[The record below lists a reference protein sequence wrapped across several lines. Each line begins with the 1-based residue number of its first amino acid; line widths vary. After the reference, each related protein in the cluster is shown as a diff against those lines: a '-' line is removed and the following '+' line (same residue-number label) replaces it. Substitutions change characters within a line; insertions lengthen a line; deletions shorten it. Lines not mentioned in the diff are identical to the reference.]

1 MDMSEPAMKIS
12 DFHKQLPI
20 PFSTFGDW
28 AALAELSKVLFL
40 DHQQQCMKG
49 FWENAYARLYAFY
62 HLREHAM
69 QIEEQWLI
77 PLYQSQIAEI
87 PKGGAV
93 KYFLREHVLIR
104 KNLQSFLQRI
114 NHTLCGS
121 ISDEPN
127 LVSLFEEYHLFK
139 DLLDHHDS
147 RDRVFLYRELD
158 TLQPRNEFDA
168 VLTSIRSAHLAFINH
183 LERQV

>member
-1 MDMSEPAMKIS
+1 MNMSEPAMKIS
-12 DFHKQLPI
+12 DFHEQLPI

-28 AALAELSKVLFL
+28 AALADLSNVLFL
-40 DHQQQCMKG
+40 DHQQQCMQG
-49 FWENAYARLYAFY
+49 SWEDAYARLYAFH

-77 PLYQSQIAEI
+77 PLYQSRIAEV

-93 KYFLREHVLIR
+93 KYFMREHALIR

-114 NHTLCGS
+114 NHTL
-121 ISDEPN
+121 SDSNSEEAN
-127 LVSLFEEYHLFK
+127 LVSLFEEYHSFK

-158 TLQPRNEFDA
+158 TLRLRKELDA
-168 VLTSIRSAHLAFINH
+168 VLTSIRSAHREFLDH